1 MTQDALY
8 NFVHQLNTS
17 YVGPSL
23 VFVLLLSGVIDAPQG
38 LVGIQLM
45 QSAFSQTFGAWG
57 NWFIALSL
65 FFFALSTIV
74 GRYFFAAQNL
84 RYLIGEKLVIP
95 YRLLIA
101 LLVVLASVAEVP
113 LIWELADV
121 FNFFIVVPNIVAIL
135 WLSPQVAQEVKKMR
149 SQKS

>member
-1 MTQDALY
+1 MTAMRYGISRGLFS
-8 NFVHQLNTS
+8 NEAGLGTTPHAHAIAKVSHS
-17 YVGPSL
+17 YEQGMTAVVGISVDLL
-23 VFVLLLSGVIDAPQG
+23 VCTFTGLVLLLSGVIDTPQG

-74 GRYFFAAQNL
+74 
-84 RYLIGEKLVIP
+84 
-95 YRLLIA
+95 
-101 LLVVLASVAEVP
+101 
-113 LIWELADV
+113 
-121 FNFFIVVPNIVAIL
+121 AIL
-135 WLSPQVAQEVKKMR
+135 WLSPQVAREVKKMR

>member
-23 VFVLLLSGVIDAPQG
+23 VFVLLLSGGIDAPQG

-45 QSAFSQTFGAWG
+45 QSAFNQTFGAWG

-74 GRYFFAAQNL
+74 
-84 RYLIGEKLVIP
+84 
-95 YRLLIA
+95 
-101 LLVVLASVAEVP
+101 
-113 LIWELADV
+113 
-121 FNFFIVVPNIVAIL
+121 AIL